1 MTDPFAQL
9 IPEAKIFLREL
20 ATNNN
25 RDWFTANKTRYQ
37 AQLKAPALLLQEQ
50 LSADLAKITSGR
62 VSAKLFR
69 PQRDIRFSKDKTPYH
84 CHLHMFWQIKGRL
97 EFGLFLGIS
106 PDYCRIGGGV
116 MGFDK
121 TQLLDWRTAIDG
133 AKGIEIASELDDLA
147 QLGFS
152 PEDPELKRVPTAF
165 DKDHAQGDLLR
176 RKSLTV
182 WRNMPSSDWSQP
194 LSALNAGFA
203 NLMPLRELLS
213 SCLTNEGAT

>member
-20 ATNNN
+20 AANNN
-25 RDWFTANKTRYQ
+25 RDWFTASKARYQ
-37 AQLKAPALLLQEQ
+37 AELKAPAMLLQEQ
-50 LSADLAKITSGR
+50 LTADLAKTAGDR

-84 CHLHMFWQIKGRL
+84 NHLHMFWQIQGRL
-97 EFGLFLGIS
+97 EFGLFLGVS

-133 AKGIEIASELDDLA
+133 AEGIEIAA
-147 QLGFS
+147 QLDNLAHQGFIA
-152 PEDPELKRVPTAF
+152 EDPELKRVPSAF

-182 WRNMPSSDWSQP
+182 WRNMPNSEWSGP

-203 NLMPLRELLS
+203 SLMPLRTCLS
-213 SCLTNEGAT
+213 DCLTAGRSS

>member
-9 IPEAKIFLREL
+9 IPEAKIFLHEL
-20 ATNNN
+20 TTNNT

-37 AQLKAPALLLQEQ
+37 DQLKTPAMLLQEQ
-50 LSADLAKITSGR
+50 LSADLAKPSGGR

-84 CHLHMFWQIKGRL
+84 CHLHMLWQIKGRL

-121 TQLLDWRTAIDG
+121 TQLLNWRTAIDG
-133 AKGIEIASELDDLA
+133 AKGIEMAAQLDDLA
-147 QLGFS
+147 RLGFTAEE
-152 PEDPELKRVPTAF
+152 PDLKRVPSPY
-165 DKDHAQGDLLR
+165 DKDHAQGELLR

-182 WRNMPSSDWSQP
+182 WRNLPNSDWSQP

-203 NLMPLRELLS
+203 SLMPLRELLS
-213 SCLTNEGAT
+213 SCLTNEGAS